1 MAWNPDPKVAA
12 AREFGRKFGKDVVVI
27 LRSFSAPC
35 NITVFGRK
43 FGKDVV
49 VILSMNT
56 AKGTIEYASYGETK
70 GLCSTARK
78 LADVAFEAVMREW
91 Q

>member
-27 LRSFSAPC
+27 L
-35 NITVFGRK
+35 
-43 FGKDVV
+43 
-49 VILSMNT
+49 SMNT
-56 AKGTIEYASYGETK
+56 AQGTIEYASYGETK

-78 LADVAFEAVMREW
+78 LADVAFEAVRREW